1 MFIKQADFLMRIL
14 TAMESEMKRVIMIVA
29 MGFVMFGCAAT
40 ARDKPPLTVVD
51 SVDLERYLGKW
62 YEIASYPAWFQKG
75 CTGST
80 AEYSL
85 LPDGKIQVVNRCR
98 KGNLDGPLKESK
110 GKAEVADTAT
120 NAKLKVWFFWPFK
133 GNYWIIDLNPDYR
146 WAVVGE
152 PSRKYLWILSRTPT
166 MDEAIYQR
174 ILERLPQ
181 KGYDPARL
189 RKTAQVGN

>member
-1 MFIKQADFLMRIL
+1 
-14 TAMESEMKRVIMIVA
+14 MKHAATIVA
-29 MGFVMFGCAAT
+29 MGLIMLACTAT
-40 ARDKPPLTVVD
+40 AKDKPPLTVVD
-51 SVDLERYLGKW
+51 RVDLERYLGKW

-85 LPDGKIQVVNRCR
+85 LPEGKIRVINRCR
-98 KGNLDGPLKESK
+98 KDSLDGPLKESK

-133 GNYWIIDLNPDYR
+133 GNYWIIELDDDYQ

-152 PSRKYLWILSRTPT
+152 PSREYLWILSRIPL
-166 MDEAIYQR
+166 MEEAVYQG

-181 KGYDPARL
+181 KGYDPDRL
-189 RKTAQVGN
+189 QRTPQPAKTD

>member
-1 MFIKQADFLMRIL
+1 MKQVIAFI
-14 TAMESEMKRVIMIVA
+14 A
-29 MGFVMFGCAAT
+29 MGFIMFGCTTT
-40 ARDKPPLTVVD
+40 AKDKPPLTVVD
-51 SVDLERYLGKW
+51 RVDLERYLGKW

-98 KGNLDGPLKESK
+98 KNGLDGPLKESK

-133 GNYWIIDLNPDYR
+133 GNYWIIDLSPDYQ

-166 MDEAIYQR
+166 MDEAVYQE
-174 ILERLPQ
+174 ILGRLPQ
-181 KGYDPARL
+181 KGYDPAGL
-189 RKTAQVGN
+189 RKTAQIGN

>member
-1 MFIKQADFLMRIL
+1 
-14 TAMESEMKRVIMIVA
+14 MESNMKHLPALIA
-29 MGFVMFGCAAT
+29 MSFCIFSCAGT
-40 ARDKPPLTVVD
+40 VKSNSPLTVVD
-51 SVDLERYLGKW
+51 SVDLQRYLGKW

-85 LPDGKIQVVNRCR
+85 LPDGKIQVINRCR
-98 KGNLDGPLKESK
+98 KDSLDGSLKESR
-110 GKAEVADTAT
+110 GKAEIADTAT

-133 GNYWIIDLNPDYR
+133 GNYWIIDLSPDYQ

-166 MDEAIYQR
+166 MDEAIYQG
-174 ILERLPQ
+174 ILERLAQ
-181 KGYDPARL
+181 KGYDPAGL
-189 RKTAQVGN
+189 RRTVQVGN

>member
-1 MFIKQADFLMRIL
+1 
-14 TAMESEMKRVIMIVA
+14 MKRVIMIVA
-29 MGFVMFGCAAT
+29 MGFVMLGCAAT
-40 ARDKPPLTVVD
+40 AKDKPPLTVVD

-75 CTGST
+75 CSGST

-98 KGNLDGPLKESK
+98 KDSLDGPLKESK
-110 GKAEVADTAT
+110 GKAEVAETAT

-133 GNYWIIDLNPDYR
+133 GNYWIIDLDPDYR

-166 MDEAIYQR
+166 LAEAVYQG
-174 ILERLPQ
+174 ILERLKD

-189 RKTAQVGN
+189 RKTAQVGNE

>member
-1 MFIKQADFLMRIL
+1 MRIL

-85 LPDGKIQVVNRCR
+85 LPDGKIRGGQSLSQGQPRRTAKRIERQSRGCGYRHQRQTQSLVFLALQGQLLDHRSRSRITNGPWLANPH
-98 KGNLDGPLKESK
+98 GN
-110 GKAEVADTAT
+110 
-120 NAKLKVWFFWPFK
+120 
-133 GNYWIIDLNPDYR
+133 
-146 WAVVGE
+146 
-152 PSRKYLWILSRTPT
+152 
-166 MDEAIYQR
+166 IY
-174 ILERLPQ
+174 
-181 KGYDPARL
+181 GF
-189 RKTAQVGN
+189 